1 MKTFLLVFVSLLFAG
16 IAFGQSIK
24 KGSLIGVH
32 VEDVKLGSGVS
43 MDQYIDFLKNKYA
56 PEYEKAFGS
65 KVHIVKGVR
74 GENTNKYAMVIIY
87 DSPQTRDKYFK
98 ADGTVTETAGKSAS
112 AKMESLNKELE
123 KLGTSDSKYTDWV
136 VQ

>member
-1 MKTFLLVFVSLLFAG
+1 MKIVILVSAFLLFAG
-16 IAFGQSIK
+16 IAFGQSLK
-24 KGSLIGVH
+24 KGNLIGVH
-32 VEDVKLGSGVS
+32 VEDVKLASGVT
-43 MDQYIDFLKNKYA
+43 MDQYINFLMNKYV

-74 GENTNKYAMVIIY
+74 GENTNKYAIFIIY

-123 KLGTSDSKYTDWV
+123 KLGASDAKYTDWV